1 MIDEYKLYVHTEEKK
16 CEVFKRLIGGGYEKT
31 TVTELKKVLD
41 GLSD

>member
-31 TVTELKKVLD
+31 TVAELKKVLEEFT
-41 GLSD
+41 G